1 MSHSQG
7 RTGEPLFLD
16 GGSLGKLTF
25 QRAGDRYTQCWE
37 FPGLLGEHA
46 LQSLESTSDVAWPV
60 SPPLQQLHLQKFPD
74 GREVIFGVGMAGRGH
89 WSASFTL
96 LPDLGC
102 WIVEL
107 ACRASASPSSPL
119 AEAKL
124 LSSYQV
130 QHEWLPA
137 EGHGYQCRS
146 GCAAVR
152 LEPAS
157 PGCEV
162 VLVDQVLRIAPPG
175 DFSVP
180 ATAAATHQWA
190 FRIRVEQSLSH

>member
-1 MSHSQG
+1 MSHSQA

-16 GGSLGKLTF
+16 GGAFGKLTF
-25 QRAGDRYTQCWE
+25 QWSGDRYTQYWE
-37 FPGLLGEHA
+37 FPGLLSGAA
-46 LQSLESTSDVAWPV
+46 LQSLESTSNVAWPV
-60 SPPLQQLHLQKFPD
+60 SPPLQQLHLQQFPD
-74 GREVIFGVGMAGRGH
+74 GREVVFGVGMAGRGH

-96 LPDLGC
+96 IPELAC

-107 ACRASASPSSPL
+107 ACRASASPSNPL

-137 EGHGYQCRS
+137 EGSGYQCCS
-146 GCAAVR
+146 GSAGVR

-157 PGCEV
+157 PGCTV
-162 VLVDQVLRIAPPG
+162 QLVDHELRIAPAG

-180 ATAAATHQWA
+180 STSAATHQWA
-190 FRIRVEQSLSH
+190 FRMRVGQLA